1 MHSLKKRGSEPK
13 IPKEIEGKAIF
24 WPKMSVI
31 EQILVLPRSAAA
43 LLSVVKIIFCQNL
56 WRANEIMED
65 LEYEQPRN
73 SRWVSVADYY
83 LSFSL
88 CGLVYQKE
96 LFNNTSLLVDGK
108 NIVSRIAIRKTC
120 CHLNIRGPTP
130 LQELFVFWLLCRCLS
145 QSPRQ
150 YNGSPTIL
158 LLQLRG

>member
-1 MHSLKKRGSEPK
+1 MWNRGQSVWNKFKILKGALRMVWLHPLITFC
-13 IPKEIEGKAIF
+13 IP
-24 WPKMSVI
+24 S
-31 EQILVLPRSAAA
+31 
-43 LLSVVKIIFCQNL
+43 KIIFCQNL

-83 LSFSL
+83 LSFSSR
-88 CGLVYQKE
+88 GLVYQKE
-96 LFNNTSLLVDGK
+96 LFNITSLLVDGK

-150 YNGSPTIL
+150 YNASPTIL
-158 LLQLRG
+158 LMQSRG